1 MPFLRKICFPLGAI
15 LVLLPASWLLLTGRA
30 EGAAETVAE
39 AIGAAGWLPF
49 FSAMTLLPLAGLPV
63 TPFYVIG
70 GAVFGE
76 WVCLLGTAISLFV
89 NLSLAYAM
97 AARWMRNALQA
108 LLARHGGH
116 RMLPA
121 FSSRRNTWLYILATR
136 LTPGPPLSVK
146 NYMAGLAGVPFAPY
160 MLIAWPISMGYAAG
174 LILLGDSLTE
184 QHGLGILAGIIVLA
198 LFLGVMVALR
208 SWLSRRVD
216 RLHRSDGASATDHD
230 GQDPAPSRTR
240 SAETRNT

>member
-1 MPFLRKICFPLGAI
+1 MPFPEKKWLTLGAI
-15 LVLLPASWLLLTGRA
+15 PVLLLASWFLLTGRG
-30 EGAAETVAE
+30 EGIAE
-39 AIGAAGWLPF
+39 AIAKAVGDAGWLPF
-49 FSAMTLLPLAGLPV
+49 FSAMTLLPLAGIPV
-63 TPFYVIG
+63 TPFYLVG

-76 WVCLLGTAISLFV
+76 WACLAGTAISLLV

-97 AARWMRNALQA
+97 AAGWMRNALQT
-108 LLARHGGH
+108 LIARHGGR

-136 LTPGPPLSVK
+136 ITPGPPLSVK

-184 QHGLGILAGIIVLA
+184 QHWFGVLAGILVLGI
-198 LFLGVMVALR
+198 FLVVMVALR
-208 SWLSRRVD
+208 SWLYRRIN
-216 RLHRSDGASATDHD
+216 RLRRSNGSSAPDPDGRES
-230 GQDPAPSRTR
+230 DPDPLCTR
-240 SAETRNT
+240 